1 MKKELCKNFIK
12 KNMLKIIIT
21 IDIIIVL
28 IILGCWVSWDTNNI
42 IPNIKG
48 ICFSSNDNY
57 MRDFYLSQI
66 SLSFITISIMSI
78 LSDKENTLYWENL
91 SDKNLIRPLFLNMFS
106 CVWYS
111 FSTII
116 VSTVGL
122 IIDNKHVVF
131 FSFLFNIF
139 FLTVLSCKMLN
150 LYFNRDKQK
159 KEMEKQFKKSDDEI
173 LAKLKA
179 NTLLAIANNN
189 PAFVIENIDFYV
201 EYCEYKDA
209 EYILDY
215 VESKNV
221 YYAEIILNKF
231 SEKTIKKVDEQNSNE
246 IKHIFEKWNP
256 ICYLPNNII
265 KNIVDCKAER
275 SWEHLFE
282 DILIVSRNILVACY
296 EKIFDVKIKSREISY
311 TEYRQVIRESINKL
325 KYENSNY
332 SAKDM
337 FDDLKSKKDEENNKL
352 GIALNDTKLSKLIES
367 KGLEN
372 QLFHDA
378 IRYSPIRDVLILMEE
393 IVDSNELIDRKKC
406 YYLTVFIS
414 VFTQFPIFGYLYCL
428 NVEYSNN
435 VIYLEIINKLNYLT
449 DKGIEILN
457 NDWKGLYEYIMK
469 NKCVD

>member
-1 MKKELCKNFIK
+1 
-12 KNMLKIIIT
+12 
-21 IDIIIVL
+21 
-28 IILGCWVSWDTNNI
+28 
-42 IPNIKG
+42 
-48 ICFSSNDNY
+48 
-57 MRDFYLSQI
+57 
-66 SLSFITISIMSI
+66 
-78 LSDKENTLYWENL
+78 
-91 SDKNLIRPLFLNMFS
+91 
-106 CVWYS
+106 
-111 FSTII
+111 
-116 VSTVGL
+116 
-122 IIDNKHVVF
+122 
-131 FSFLFNIF
+131 
-139 FLTVLSCKMLN
+139 
-150 LYFNRDKQK
+150 
-159 KEMEKQFKKSDDEI
+159 MEKQFKKSDDDEI
-173 LAKLKA
+173 LAVLAKLKA
-179 NTLLAIANNN
+179 NTLLAISNNN
-189 PAFVIENIDFYV
+189 SVIVIENIEFYV

-221 YYAEIILNKF
+221 YYAETILNKF

-246 IKHIFEKWNP
+246 IIHIFEKWNP
-256 ICYLPNNII
+256 LCYLPNNIV
-265 KNIVDCKAER
+265 KNIVVCKAER
-275 SWEHLFE
+275 SWENLFE
-282 DILIVSRNILVACY
+282 VILTNSRNILVACY

-311 TEYRQVIRESINKL
+311 TEYRQVIRDSIDKL

-337 FDDLKSKKDEENNKL
+337 FDELKPKKDEENNKL

-428 NVEYSNN
+428 NEEYSNN
-435 VIYLEIINKLNYLT
+435 VIYLEIINKLNHLT
-449 DKGIEILN
+449 DKGAEILN

-469 NKCVD
+469 NKCVDC